1 MTDPPPGGS
10 VFNIGSQHAGEI
22 YQAAGDQTIYHAGGL
37 SSVDF
42 AKAMSEL
49 RTAVA
54 GAAGQLS
61 EGERRQAEQML
72 GTVDSELR
80 RSEPSRERI
89 ATALGKVATILKRAG
104 RLADTIGAFHQ
115 LAAILGPAAVG
126 LIGLIA

>member
-10 VFNIGSQHAGEI
+10 VFNIGSQTAGAI
-22 YQAAGDQTIYHAGGL
+22 YQAAGDQTVYNAGGGL
-37 SSVDF
+37 SGAEF
-42 AKAMSEL
+42 TKAMSEL

-54 GAAGQLS
+54 GATDDLS
-61 EGERRQAEQML
+61 DDDRSEAEQML

-80 RSEPSRERI
+80 RSDPSRERI

-104 RLADTIGAFHQ
+104 RLADTVGSFHQ

-126 LIGLIA
+126 LIALL